1 MSGDVRWTVAVS
13 AAAWIGLVIVVFRIV
28 PPVVRLVR
36 KAAQAALQGPCGPP
50 RRSPWSSSSWEI
62 HVWEARVWEVLVP
75 DVVAYLVLA
84 VLLAVA
90 CVVAVVAGLLLLAAW
105 RWGQGAVALV
115 VSERRT
121 ARLRAA
127 LVAELADPGQVY
139 LPCHTP
145 CAGTCTRFITPTP
158 TAACGASTATPPP
171 TSTSDR
177 RSRPRPAAVRTPG

>member
-1 MSGDVRWTVAVS
+1 M
-13 AAAWIGLVIVVFRIV
+13 
-28 PPVVRLVR
+28 
-36 KAAQAALQGPCGPP
+36 
-50 RRSPWSSSSWEI
+50 
-62 HVWEARVWEVLVP
+62 P

-145 CAGTCTRFITPTP
+145 VCGHMHTVHHPDADGRMRCEHCDTP
-158 TAACGASTATPPP
+158 A
-171 TSTSDR
+171 DIDQ
-177 RSRPRPAAVRTPG
+177 